1 MAASRKL
8 DRPDSIAGMTE
19 KQQTPGKVKNKE
31 GTRWRET
38 LREAGEKESKE
49 RAGRKRETRREGCGK
64 GRTPTP

>member
-1 MAASRKL
+1 
-8 DRPDSIAGMTE
+8 MTE